1 MGTTTPLGY
10 RITDADGN
18 TAHSTLS
25 VVVEPVTPVAA
36 DDAGSTPFATPVTID
51 LLGNDTAGDD
61 AVDLDPASVRLQ
73 DPADHAWK
81 SVVVVPGV
89 GTYEVLAD
97 GSVTF
102 TPAEHFSGTAPA
114 IAYQVADANGTT
126 AEADLV
132 VTVGAPLGAEA
143 KPDQG
148 AKPVT
153 GPVTIDPLTN
163 DTPSQGATFV
173 PSSVCLVNLSGD
185 CVSTVT
191 VPGVG
196 TWVVNNDGTVTFTPV
211 TGYRGPATIGYQV
224 TDTNGILLSSTISFA
239 VQPAAAPSDGPG
251 SPKPASPKPV
261 LPVKPHSQLAFTGA
275 NVSAASLVG
284 LMLLVA
290 GIGAIVAS
298 RRRPQEG

>member
-1 MGTTTPLGY
+1 MAPPPRPTWLRDRGT
-10 RITDADGN
+10 
-18 TAHSTLS
+18 H
-25 VVVEPVTPVAA
+25 
-36 DDAGSTPFATPVTID
+36 
-51 LLGNDTAGDD
+51 
-61 AVDLDPASVRLQ
+61 
-73 DPADHAWK
+73 
-81 SVVVVPGV
+81 
-89 GTYEVLAD
+89 
-97 GSVTF
+97 
-102 TPAEHFSGTAPA
+102 
-114 IAYQVADANGTT
+114 
-126 AEADLV
+126 
-132 VTVGAPLGAEA
+132 LGAEA

-196 TWVVNNDGTVTFTPV
+196 TWVVNDDGTVTFTPV
-211 TGYRGPATIGYQV
+211 KGYRGPATIGYQV
-224 TDTNGILLSSTISFA
+224 TDTNGIQLSSTITFA
-239 VQPAAAPSDGPG
+239 VQPVVAPSDGP
-251 SPKPASPKPV
+251 SNPKPASPRPSVPAAKPR
-261 LPVKPHSQLAFTGA
+261 HQLAFTGA